1 MPATDPRFKPKSG
14 PQPQFLLAQHPPVA
28 HPVAS
33 LGAHTASNGLDFSR
47 SDAFGYR
54 GNAFIAQLGDAT
66 PATGVVKA
74 PKGFKVVR
82 VDTDSGE
89 VQDFLTNR
97 RPGPASKVGGHGL
110 ERPIDVKFD
119 RTGKVMYV
127 LDFGIMTMPAV
138 PAPERHT
145 GVLWRVTRM

>member
-1 MPATDPRFKPKSG
+1 MR
-14 PQPQFLLAQHPPVA
+14 QPH
-28 HPVAS
+28 S
-33 LGAHTASNGLDFSR
+33 LDR
-47 SDAFGYR
+47 
-54 GNAFIAQLGDAT
+54 
-66 PATGVVKA
+66 
-74 PKGFKVVR
+74 VVR
-82 VDTDSGE
+82 CFRGRGARRAAGSGE
-89 VQDFLTNR
+89 VRDFLTNR

-127 LDFGIMTMPAV
+127 LDFGIMTIPAV